1 MRAVLDSA
9 VVVARDV
16 STSNTLRI
24 EAVDLLAYHA
34 AAAEALLSLA
44 LDDSAQDVRLRA
56 IAALNQQTASEP
68 WRTLFGKLPNQ
79 SPSVRRAIV
88 DAALA
93 RPDRTAL
100 LLDEIVAGRL
110 KVTELDRTQTSR
122 LLEHRDSTI
131 RQRATQLLA
140 DAVAPD
146 RQQALADYQS
156 SLQLDADAR
165 RGLAIFRKNC
175 ATCHRIGEVG
185 VNVAPDIAD
194 SRTKTPGQLLTDI
207 LQPNRAIDSNYLSYT
222 VATFDGRVLTGIL
235 VAETANSITLQQP
248 EAQSLTL
255 LRSDIEELRSSGL
268 SLMPEGLEKN
278 LSLQDMAD
286 LISFIKNWR
295 YLNGSTP
302 ILGNR

>member
-1 MRAVLDSA
+1 
-9 VVVARDV
+9 
-16 STSNTLRI
+16 
-24 EAVDLLAYHA
+24 
-34 AAAEALLSLA
+34 

-146 RQQALADYQS
+146 RQQVLADYQS

-222 VATFDGRVLTGIL
+222 IATFDGRVLTGIL

-248 EAQSLTL
+248 EAQTLTL